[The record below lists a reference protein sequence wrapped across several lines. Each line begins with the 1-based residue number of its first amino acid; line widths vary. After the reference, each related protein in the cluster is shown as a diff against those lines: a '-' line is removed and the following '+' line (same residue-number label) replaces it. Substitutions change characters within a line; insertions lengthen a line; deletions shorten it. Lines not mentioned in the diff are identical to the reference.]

1 MSDSAR
7 VFDIVLF
14 GATGFVGRL
23 TARHLAAEADP
34 ALRIAL
40 AGRSLTRLQDVAR
53 DLGGAASQWPLVVV
67 DATDE
72 AAVTDLAARAR
83 VVVTTVGPYVK
94 YGAAL
99 AAACAEAGTHYCDLT
114 GEVLFVHRSIAA
126 NSEAAKRTGA
136 RIIHAC
142 GFDSIPSDLGVML
155 TAEAAR
161 ADGAELG
168 RTHLVVRTLR
178 GGFSGGTVDSA
189 RTQAMESRS
198 TPSVRRVLADPLA
211 LADGPRRPR
220 TPTGSASPPGRGGL
234 GGLVDTLAKASPV
247 KRDADNGHFTGPFVM
262 AAFNSRIVAR
272 SASLL
277 GYGEGFRYVEYTDFG
292 GGVRGAVT
300 AGVTSV
306 ALGAGLAGLAFGPT
320 RAILD
325 RVLPSPGEGPSLEA
339 QEKGRLKVDIIA
351 EATNGARYQ
360 TTVTVPYDPGYL
372 GTAYMLGQAALS
384 LVEDGDAL
392 PDAAGVLTPATA
404 LGAPLVE
411 RLRAHRFTLETERL
425 PD

>member
-1 MSDSAR
+1 M
-7 VFDIVLF
+7 
-14 GATGFVGRL
+14 
-23 TARHLAAEADP
+23 
-34 ALRIAL
+34 
-40 AGRSLTRLQDVAR
+40 
-53 DLGGAASQWPLVVV
+53 
-67 DATDE
+67 
-72 AAVTDLAARAR
+72 
-83 VVVTTVGPYVK
+83 GPYVK

-161 ADGAELG
+161 ADGAELRPHPPRRAHAQG
-168 RTHLVVRTLR
+168 RVQRWHGRL
-178 GGFSGGTVDSA
+178 GAHPGHG
-189 RTQAMESRS
+189 EPEH
-198 TPSVRRVLADPLA
+198 PSVRRVLADPLA

-292 GGVRGAVT
+292 GGARGAVT

-351 EATNGARYQ
+351 EATNGARYR
-360 TTVTVPYDPGYL
+360 TTVTAPYDPGYQ
-372 GTAYMLGQAALS
+372 GTA
-384 LVEDGDAL
+384 
-392 PDAAGVLTPATA
+392 
-404 LGAPLVE
+404 
-411 RLRAHRFTLETERL
+411 
-425 PD
+425 